1 MYQISA
7 EADNFDI
14 LHQICPKRVFP
25 VVNGKVALVR
35 GSMIVTYYIKLLL
48 TVAERHNSILM
59 SFLLLVAETMK
70 WAVQLRHKIN

>member
-7 EADNFDI
+7 QAGNFDI
-14 LHQICPKRVFP
+14 LHQICPKRLFP

-70 WAVQLRHKIN
+70 WAVRLRHKIN

>member
-70 WAVQLRHKIN
+70 WAVRLRHKIN

>member
-70 WAVQLRHKIN
+70 WAVGLRHKIN

>member
-35 GSMIVTYYIKLLL
+35 GSMIVSYYIKLLL

-70 WAVQLRHKIN
+70 WAVRLRHKIN